1 MFGDPDQT
9 GFSYAE
15 GGAGAGAGSGACAG
29 STPEDTFD
37 TLFAGGGAIAGREGS
52 GGGAISPLEGSAGG
66 AMAPPER
73 GGEGAT
79 IFLPAQNNK
88 SKS

>member
-29 STPEDTFD
+29 ASAGSTPEDTLD

-66 AMAPPER
+66 AMALPF
-73 GGEGAT
+73 GEGAA
-79 IFLPAQNNK
+79 ILPPRL
-88 SKS
+88 